1 MAFTLQPKQ
10 QLTSDDSS
18 VLHRRIRWIQFG
30 LPVLLFVIVLAY
42 ETMEHLVATQFRELN
57 PNFFG
62 EVGFFGV
69 LGPAA
74 VALVLS
80 WISRQVGERQRAEAA
95 VRQLNAELE
104 AKVRERTR
112 RLEEANRELA
122 RTNEELQTLDRM
134 KDEFVTLVSH
144 ELLAPLTSLNGGL
157 EMMVEVMDELPAGQR
172 DTIQVMRR
180 ESSRLTDLVRKIL
193 DVSTLEAG
201 HLRMRAGPVA
211 LPPLL
216 RRWVRDCQAKAPRCD
231 LWLETSADL
240 PFVLADEE
248 YLAEVVHNLLD
259 NAVKYSPNGGLIQ
272 VRAWLKDPVTVAVSV
287 TDQGLGIP
295 QELQEHVFE
304 KFYRADGRE
313 SKEVYGHGLGLYFA
327 RKVVEAHGGQIG
339 VQSEPGKGST
349 FTFTVPVAMEMANA
363 AEGSLD

>member
-1 MAFTLQPKQ
+1 T
-10 QLTSDDSS
+10 
-18 VLHRRIRWIQFG
+18 
-30 LPVLLFVIVLAY
+30 
-42 ETMEHLVATQFRELN
+42 EFRELN

-74 VALVLS
+74 VALALS
-80 WISRQVGERQRAEAA
+80 WISRQVGERQRAESA
-95 VRQLNAELE
+95 VRRLNAELE

-112 RLEEANRELA
+112 RLELANRELA
-122 RTNEELQTLDRM
+122 RTNAELQTLDRL
-134 KDEFVTLVSH
+134 KDEFVALVSH

-157 EMMVEVMDELPAGQR
+157 EMMVEVMDELPASHRNTVQ
-172 DTIQVMRR
+172 IMRR
-180 ESSRLTDLVRKIL
+180 ESSRLTELVRKIL
-193 DVSTLEAG
+193 DVSALEAG

-216 RRWVRDCQAKAPRCD
+216 RRWVRDQQSKLPLRD
-231 LWLETSADL
+231 LRLEMPADL

-259 NAVKYSPNGGLIQ
+259 NAVKYSPNGGLIR

-287 TDQGLGIP
+287 TDQGIGIP
-295 QELQEHVFE
+295 RELQGRVFE

-313 SKEVYGHGLGLYFA
+313 SKEVYGHGLGLYFS

-339 VQSEPGKGST
+339 VESELGKGST
-349 FTFTVPVAMEMANA
+349 FTFTLPIAMEMVDA
-363 AEGSLD
+363 AESSFD